1 MMYVVKHCREDTV
14 FDPIFASASTPI
26 WLVRLT
32 AVSVSLAVLALLALI
47 WGRWG
52 LVVVLMSEFIKYC
65 F

>member
-1 MMYVVKHCREDTV
+1 MATV
-14 FDPIFASASTPI
+14 ESTPPPPR

-32 AVSVSLAVLALLALI
+32 TFSVTLAVLAFLALI

-52 LVVVLMSEFIKYC
+52 LVVVLMSDFIKYC